1 MKAAT
6 TLSFRSL
13 IHRALSPL
21 RFAESYPALL
31 LAGALM
37 MLGMSGVW
45 VNMPLSGSSR
55 LTELTPATRDILLL
69 SAGLMGLFLL
79 ATAMKRPLLRLVIS
93 LILFGLFSPLPS
105 KLAFSTALI
114 YCNISTKVRS
124 SGKCSMY

>member
-37 MLGMSGVW
+37 MLDVW
-45 VNMPLSGSSR
+45 RVG
-55 LTELTPATRDILLL
+55 EYATFR
-69 SAGLMGLFLL
+69 
-79 ATAMKRPLLRLVIS
+79 
-93 LILFGLFSPLPS
+93 
-105 KLAFSTALI
+105 
-114 YCNISTKVRS
+114 
-124 SGKCSMY
+124 